1 MDVQL
6 TVWHLHPVAGKG
18 GTDGLQQAVI
28 YIPVVPGGGP
38 GPQEIVDAAC
48 AIAGQADL
56 RRGVGEDLG
65 ELLRLACLFS
75 KFHLLC
81 IFLAR

>member
-38 GPQEIVDAAC
+38 GPLEKVDAA
-48 AIAGQADL
+48 
-56 RRGVGEDLG
+56 
-65 ELLRLACLFS
+65 
-75 KFHLLC
+75 
-81 IFLAR
+81 